1 MKYNK
6 LLFCI
11 FILILM
17 ICTPANALTIT
28 HPEQNDMTVS
38 ENGIFFSGKIGKYEK
53 IFINGT
59 PIKPQ
64 KRGAFSYCFPLK
76 EGENIF
82 AIQKKD
88 WLINT
93 ETIKYT
99 ITRVSPVTEKTH
111 NQFIEQDKKYYKTI
125 KDRVVLRSTP
135 IDKGMNRLGYLPEN
149 TKVVIDGQTNEFSR
163 VYLTKD
169 NYAWVFTNDLTLSEE
184 DNKEEIFSYKPQT
197 ILDTNQ
203 IKNKKETTTV
213 IELSDNCPYSA
224 VADDNKLIVTV
235 YNLDTPDECYSKEY
249 NLEKFPRYSVCMQN
263 NILYITMK
271 KNPISKSYSNRD
283 VKIVIDA
290 GHGGS
295 ENGAIGCLGD
305 KEKFLNLDV
314 ALKLKK
320 ILEAHNFDVYLTRE
334 TDCFLSLNDRVKF
347 AQDKDA
353 LIFISIH
360 LNSVPISDD
369 PNLNRGSIVF
379 YFNPQSKNL
388 AKSLSKTISQ
398 DLKTVDGGSS
408 QASYAVIRPTEY
420 IGALVELAYLVNPQ
434 DVAIYKNKKFA
445 KTSAM
450 AIYKGLANYI
460 HTELEK

>member
-1 MKYNK
+1 VEK
-6 LLFCI
+6 LKVYTVCSVSLICI
-11 FILILM
+11 FLFGGLLYG
-17 ICTPANALTIT
+17 ALNYD
-28 HPEQNDMTVS
+28 EALSVS
-38 ENGIFFSGKIGKYEK
+38 AESFV
-53 IFINGT
+53 
-59 PIKPQ
+59 Q
-64 KRGAFSYCFPLK
+64 
-76 EGENIF
+76 
-82 AIQKKD
+82 
-88 WLINT
+88 
-93 ETIKYT
+93 
-99 ITRVSPVTEKTH
+99 PV
-111 NQFIEQDKKYYKTI
+111 
-125 KDRVVLRSTP
+125 
-135 IDKGMNRLGYLPEN
+135 
-149 TKVVIDGQTNEFSR
+149 
-163 VYLTKD
+163 
-169 NYAWVFTNDLTLSEE
+169 
-184 DNKEEIFSYKPQT
+184 
-197 ILDTNQ
+197 
-203 IKNKKETTTV
+203 
-213 IELSDNCPYSA
+213 
-224 VADDNKLIVTV
+224 
-235 YNLDTPDECYSKEY
+235 
-249 NLEKFPRYSVCMQN
+249 
-263 NILYITMK
+263 
-271 KNPISKSYSNRD
+271 
-283 VKIVIDA
+283 IVIDA

-305 KEKFLNLDV
+305 KEKLLNLDV

-434 DVAIYKNKKFA
+434 DVAIYKSKKFA
-445 KTSAM
+445 KISAM